1 MRVAIVTDSTA
12 NLSAIR
18 ARELGV
24 TVVPLQIVFGDRAY
38 TDGVELEVQEFYERL
53 TVSDRLPSTSQPS
66 VGMFAEV
73 FSRLLESHDAILAI
87 LLSGKLSG
95 TVASAQA
102 ARDLISRQ
110 RDVHVY
116 DSQLVEYALGLQVE
130 EAVRMVNQGW
140 SVHRV
145 TEALAGVRGRT
156 RCFIVLDSLE
166 NLRRGGRIGGAAAL
180 IGSLLQVKPIIT
192 LRDGIVDVHE
202 KVRTARRAL
211 EGLLTQLQRDVA
223 QFGVS
228 EVTIMHSSSP
238 EAVDAFRAQVLA
250 AAPGVRTRE
259 VWLSP
264 IVGVHTGLGGL
275 GLIYLCDEA

>member
-1 MRVAIVTDSTA
+1 VRLAIVTDSTA
-12 NLSAIR
+12 NLSATR

-24 TVVPLQIVFGDRAY
+24 TVVPLQIIFGDRAFS
-38 TDGVELEVQEFYERL
+38 DGVELTVQEFYERL
-53 TVSDRLPSTSQPS
+53 PASDRLPTTSQPS

-116 DSQLVEYALGLQVE
+116 DSRLVEYALGLQVE
-130 EAVRMVNQGW
+130 EAARMVREGW

-145 TEALAGVRGRT
+145 TEALVGVRERT

-166 NLRRGGRIGGAAAL
+166 NLRRGGRIGGVAAV

-192 LRDGIVDVHE
+192 LRDGLVDVHE
-202 KVRTARRAL
+202 KVRTSRRAL

-228 EVTIMHSSSP
+228 EVTIMHSSSR

-259 VWLSP
+259 VWMSP

-275 GLIYLCDEA
+275 GLIYLCHEA